1 MMGNLQRISE
11 TSRFSAIPC
20 ITMPYPVL
28 PPEPPVANDL
38 PQAEP
43 AVHAS
48 VPFTAIAVA
57 PTASA
62 AAPELAV
69 SSPESF
75 VGEAS
80 SEASVSSISHSAA
93 DLLAPAI
100 AQSTPDL
107 PVQPP
112 VPTSPARLEPLLH
125 SSATSATDPIS
136 PTVEPLIVA
145 QTTSIPTIP
154 SPQPSPALE
163 RPDEQPNPPSESP
176 ATPTTPETP
185 AIATFNVQQVEVTG
199 STVLSDADLNPIIQ
213 PLIGTATP
221 LTELQNAADAITQLY
236 LDRGYLTSRALDPD
250 VSNGIARIRVVEG
263 SIERIEIQGAQ
274 RIHEHYI
281 RSRIRRA
288 ARTPLN
294 TNRLEDQL
302 RLLRS
307 NPIFENIEASLRAG
321 EQFGQSVVIVRVT
334 EANPVVANVGVANDS
349 PPSVGSER
357 VSFDVT
363 HRNLTGNADA
373 LGGYY
378 RRSTTGGSESYGLT
392 YDIPLNARDGT
403 LQFQVERN
411 RNHITQSPFD
421 ELGIR
426 GGNTRV
432 LLNVRQPLVRSPRE
446 EFALSLGF
454 AFEDGQT
461 FVFDNIPF
469 PFGRGVEADGVSRTS
484 VIQFGQDYVRRD
496 RRGAWALRS
505 QFNVGTGLFDATAN
519 EGSLPDGQFISWLGQ
534 AQRVQNLG
542 KDHVLIIQADLQLT
556 PDGLLPSQQLSIGGG
571 QSVRGYRQNVRSG
584 DNGFRF
590 SVEDRI
596 ALDRDESG
604 NPTLQLAPFLDMGAV
619 WNDPDNPLPRD
630 DNFLVGLG
638 VGLLWNPVPRL
649 NIRLDYGLPVIT
661 LGDRGDNAQ
670 DDGIYFRV
678 NYRI

>member
-1 MMGNLQRISE
+1 
-11 TSRFSAIPC
+11 
-20 ITMPYPVL
+20 MPYPVP
-28 PPEPPVANDL
+28 PPEPPVANDV

-43 AVHAS
+43 VVHAS
-48 VPFTAIAVA
+48 VPFAAIAIA
-57 PTASA
+57 PTASIA
-62 AAPELAV
+62 APDLAVSAPELFVHEPPGSTV
-69 SSPESF
+69 SF
-75 VGEAS
+75 
-80 SEASVSSISHSAA
+80 
-93 DLLAPAI
+93 
-100 AQSTPDL
+100 
-107 PVQPP
+107 
-112 VPTSPARLEPLLH
+112 
-125 SSATSATDPIS
+125 SATDLQVSAIARSTSDWPAQPPIPDTPAVAAVVTAIS
-136 PTVEPLIVA
+136 AASQAPLQSIPPTTVA

-154 SPQPSPALE
+154 PPEPSPAPE
-163 RPDEQPNPPSESP
+163 AVEPQPVVPPESP
-176 ATPTTPETP
+176 MTP
-185 AIATFNVQQVEVTG
+185 AIATFNIQQVEVTG
-199 STVLSDADLNPIIQ
+199 STILSDADVNPIIQ
-213 PLIGTATP
+213 PLISSATP
-221 LTELQNAADAITQLY
+221 LTELQNATDAITQLY
-236 LDRGYLTSRALDPD
+236 LNRGYLTSRALDPEIT
-250 VSNGIARIRVVEG
+250 NGIARIRVVEG
-263 SIERIEIQGAQ
+263 GIERIEIQGAQ
-274 RIHEHYI
+274 RTHEHYI
-281 RSRIRRA
+281 RSRIRLA

-302 RLLRS
+302 RLLRL

-321 EQFGQSVVIVRVT
+321 EQFGQSVVVVRVT

-363 HRNLTGNADA
+363 HRNLTGNSDA

-378 RRSTTGGSESYGLT
+378 RRSTTGGSESYGIT

-403 LQFQVERN
+403 LHFDVERN
-411 RNHITQSPFD
+411 RNHITQQPFD

-432 LLNVRQPLVRSPRE
+432 SLNFRQPLVRSPRE

-469 PFGRGVEADGVSRTS
+469 PFGRGVEANGVSRTS
-484 VIQFGQDYVRRD
+484 VVQFGQDYVRRD
-496 RRGAWALRS
+496 RHGAWALRS
-505 QFNVGTGLFDATAN
+505 QFNIGTGLFDATTN
-519 EGSLPDGQFISWLGQ
+519 DGSLPDGQFISWLGQ
-534 AQRVQNLG
+534 AQRVQTLG
-542 KDHVLIIQADLQLT
+542 KDHLLIIQADLQLT
-556 PDGLLPSQQLSIGGG
+556 PDALLPSQQFSVGGG

-619 WNDPDNPLPRD
+619 WNDPDNPLARD

-638 VGLLWNPVPRL
+638 VGLLWNPIPRL
-649 NIRLDYGLPVIT
+649 NIRLDYGLPLVE